1 MNYTYC
7 SSLQD
12 TTMQHSPIIY
22 KAFIT
27 KSVIVK
33 NLLLQ
38 NVQLCNY
45 MYIAMKTVVLQF
57 GAILCHQLYHILFN
71 MANLYL

>member
-12 TTMQHSPIIY
+12 TTMQHSPVIY

-33 NLLLQ
+33 NVLLQ

-57 GAILCHQLYHILFN
+57 GAIPYHQLYHILFN